1 MELPCYAA
9 VLQRREFRNFL
20 ILGTN
25 ATRHGS
31 LHGYLGQLRVG
42 RHPHFLR
49 RGRRRF
55 RRVPNLLF
63 VGREGVHPVQRDVD
77 RLPGSVV
84 QREVGGWGGCRLGIG
99 LHHVWW
105 AVAMVVAGGALL
117 LLLLP
122 RWFTG
127 RYGLGATLRE
137 TLAVPGAFLWLPA
150 RGYGPVGL
158 VLVLRVRF
166 ALAGAGRGLLE
177 IWPESGVSRVDSYT

>member
-1 MELPCYAA
+1 M
-9 VLQRREFRNFL
+9 
-20 ILGTN
+20 I
-25 ATRHGS
+25 GS
-31 LHGYLGQLRVG
+31 LA
-42 RHPHFLR
+42 
-49 RGRRRF
+49 
-55 RRVPNLLF
+55 LLF
-63 VGREGVHPVQRDVD
+63 NVRW
-77 RLPGSVV
+77 
-84 QREVGGWGGCRLGIG
+84 EVGAGAAWGIG